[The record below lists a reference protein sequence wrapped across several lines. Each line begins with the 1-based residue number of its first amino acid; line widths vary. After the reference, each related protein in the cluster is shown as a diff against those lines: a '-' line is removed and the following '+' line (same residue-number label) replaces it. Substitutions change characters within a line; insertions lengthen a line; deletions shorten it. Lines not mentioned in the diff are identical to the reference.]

1 MFPTVFMVRKGQWHD
16 YENGKK
22 KEYGE
27 FVRKARE
34 FTYARPAPPIY
45 RNTTPKG
52 GKPNKNDPRALVIC
66 LLLKV
71 WLGKPY
77 RDLVSFLSDSTYLW
91 PLIGLKVLPGRM
103 DLQRAMNRL
112 TKNYLDSLNSFIL
125 EQGYYGKKARSADLS
140 APLIAL
146 ASPSGGT

>member
-1 MFPTVFMVRKGQWHD
+1 MVKKGQWHD

-34 FTYARPAPPIY
+34 FAYARPPPSIY
-45 RNTTPKG
+45 HNTTRKG
-52 GKPNKNDPRALVIC
+52 GAPNKNDARAIVIC
-66 LLLKV
+66 LLLKT

-77 RDLVSFLSDSTYLW
+77 RDLVSFLSSNVYLW
-91 PLIGLKVLPGRM
+91 PAIGLTILPGRM

-112 TKNYLDSLNSFIL
+112 TKEYLDSLNSFMV
-125 EQGYYGKKARSADLS
+125 EKGYYGKKAGHEGS

-146 ASPSGGT
+146 ASRSGGT

>member
-1 MFPTVFMVRKGQWHD
+1 MVTKGQWRD

-34 FTYARPAPPIY
+34 FVYVNASPWQSNQNNRGQPV
-45 RNTTPKG
+45 
-52 GKPNKNDPRALVIC
+52 KNDPRALVIC
-66 LLLKV
+66 LLLKI

-77 RDLVSFLSDSTYLW
+77 RDIVSFLADSTYLW
-91 PLIGLKVLPGRM
+91 PVIGLRKIPGRM

-112 TKNYLDSLNSFIL
+112 TKEYLTQLNAFIV
-125 EQGYYGKKARSADLS
+125 EQGYYKKKDAGAKEES
-140 APLIAL
+140 AP
-146 ASPSGGT
+146 

>member
-1 MFPTVFMVRKGQWHD
+1 MVRRGQWHD

-34 FTYARPAPPIY
+34 FVYACEQPWIPNPNNMGQPA
-45 RNTTPKG
+45 
-52 GKPNKNDPRALVIC
+52 KNDPRALVIC
-66 LLLKV
+66 LLLKI

-77 RDLVSFLSDSTYLW
+77 RDLVSFLQDSTYLW
-91 PLIGLKVLPGRM
+91 SIIGLKALPGRM

-112 TKNYLDSLNSFIL
+112 TKGYLAHLNSFIV
-125 EQGYYGKKARSADLS
+125 EQGYYRKKDARRNES
-140 APLIAL
+140 APLIVL
-146 ASPSGGT
+146 ASQSGGSSDGSM

>member
-1 MFPTVFMVRKGQWHD
+1 MVKKGQWHD

-34 FTYARPAPPIY
+34 FVYARERPW
-45 RNTTPKG
+45 TPNPDNMG
-52 GKPNKNDPRALVIC
+52 QPVKNDPRALVIC
-66 LLLKV
+66 LLLQL
-71 WLGKPY
+71 WLRKPY
-77 RDLVSFLSDSTYLW
+77 RDMISFLSESAYLW
-91 PLIGLKVLPGRM
+91 PIIGLRALPGRM

-112 TKNYLDSLNSFIL
+112 SKQYLDSLNTFIV
-125 EQGYYGKKARSADLS
+125 EQGYYGKKDARPESES

-146 ASPSGGT
+146 ASRSGGT

>member
-1 MFPTVFMVRKGQWHD
+1 MKFMVRKGQWHD
-16 YENGKK
+16 YKNGKK

-66 LLLKV
+66 LLLKI
-71 WLGKPY
+71 W
-77 RDLVSFLSDSTYLW
+77 
-91 PLIGLKVLPGRM
+91 LIGLKVLPGRM

>member
-1 MFPTVFMVRKGQWHD
+1 MVRKGEWHD

-27 FVRKARE
+27 FVKKARE
-34 FTYARPAPPIY
+34 FAYAQPVPAIY
-45 RNTTPKG
+45 YNTTSKG

-66 LLLKV
+66 LLLKI

-77 RDLVSFLSDSTYLW
+77 RDMVSFLSDSTCLW
-91 PLIGLKVLPGRM
+91 PIIGLKALPGRM

-112 TKNYLDSLNSFIL
+112 TKEYLSQLNSFIV
-125 EQGYYGKKARSADLS
+125 EQGYYSKKGARQSISVSYPVARLVG
-140 APLIAL
+140 LIDRL
-146 ASPSGGT
+146 

>member
-1 MFPTVFMVRKGQWHD
+1 MVAKGEWKD

-34 FTYARPAPPIY
+34 FVYAESEPWRYNA
-45 RNTTPKG
+45 RGKG
-52 GKPNKNDPRALVIC
+52 GRPPNNNPRALMIC
-66 LLLKV
+66 LLLKI

-77 RDLVSFLSDSTYLW
+77 RDIVSFLSESTYLW
-91 PLIGLKVLPGRM
+91 PIIGLRKIPGRM

-112 TKNYLDSLNSFIL
+112 TKEYLSELNSFIID
-125 EQGYYGKKARSADLS
+125 QGYYAKKGARREESV
-140 APLIAL
+140 PLIVQ
-146 ASPSGGT
+146 ASR

>member
-1 MFPTVFMVRKGQWHD
+1 MVRKGQWHD

-66 LLLKV
+66 LLLKI
-71 WLGKPY
+71 WLGEADKDP
-77 RDLVSFLSDSTYLW
+77 RSFLSALTYPW
-91 PLIGLKVLPGRM
+91 VLLGI
-103 DLQRAMNRL
+103 Q
-112 TKNYLDSLNSFIL
+112 S
-125 EQGYYGKKARSADLS
+125 LS
-140 APLIAL
+140 ARMEL
-146 ASPSGGT
+146 